1 MKVFII
7 GVTGAVGG
15 LVAERLVARGVTVAG
30 LVRREEQRE
39 RLASRSVHAEV
50 GDLADLSEDELTT
63 MLAETD
69 VVVYA
74 AGSNGGSAEATDA
87 IDGAAVVK
95 ALAAAG
101 AVDARFV
108 LVSVLPES
116 WRERDLGDDV
126 EHYFAVKKETDVAVS
141 RARSDWLIVRPS
153 RLLDEPGRG
162 TVSLGPA
169 ELHDEIPREDVA
181 DTLVELILEPRIN
194 RQILELNTGPTPIPE
209 AVHGNVPDLS
219 R

>member
-39 RLASRSVHAEV
+39 RLASRSVDTQV
-50 GDLADLSEDELTT
+50 GDLADLSEDQLAT
-63 MLAETD
+63 MLAESD
-69 VVVYA
+69 VVVYT
-74 AGSNGGSAEATDA
+74 AGSNAGATEVTDA
-87 IDGAAVVK
+87 IDGAGVVK

-116 WRERDLGDDV
+116 WRERDLDAEV

-141 RARSDWLIVRPS
+141 RASSDWVIIRPS
-153 RLLDEPGRG
+153 LLLDEPGRG

-181 DTLVELILEPRIN
+181 DTLVEVILEPRIN

-209 AVHGNVPDLS
+209 AVRGNVHELS
-219 R
+219 

>member
-7 GVTGAVGG
+7 GVTGAVGV

-39 RLASRSVHAEV
+39 RLASRSVDTEV
-50 GDLADLSEDELTT
+50 GDLADLSEDQLAT
-63 MLAETD
+63 MLAESD
-69 VVVYA
+69 VVVYT
-74 AGSNGGSAEATDA
+74 AGSNAGATEVTDA
-87 IDGAAVVK
+87 IDGAGVVK

-101 AVDARFV
+101 EVDARFV

-116 WRERDLGDDV
+116 WRERDLDAEV

-141 RARSDWLIVRPS
+141 RASSDWVIIRPS
-153 RLLDEPGRG
+153 LLLDEPGRG

-181 DTLVELILEPRIN
+181 DTLVEVILEPRIN

-209 AVHGNVPDLS
+209 AVRGNVHELS
-219 R
+219 